1 MNRRGEGAG
10 NDPLVRLV
18 GASKLYPGI
27 RALDRV
33 DLDFRAGEIHS
44 IVGENGAGKS
54 TLVRLLAGLDR
65 PSSGAIEINGAA
77 VRLRNP
83 AAARRVGVRLV
94 PQEASLVPN
103 LSVGRNVLLGKEGRW
118 SSRSRLTARERTTVT
133 GALSRVGAETLDI
146 DQLATALPVASVR
159 LAQIAATLIDPG
171 RLLILDEP
179 TAVLSD
185 VDAERLLQRLE
196 RLREEGISILYVSHR
211 LGEVQRLSDRTT
223 VMRDGA
229 VIGTF
234 DRGTI
239 DRAEMLRLMA
249 RSTMTAASR
258 PAEAM
263 DADEDADRVLVVDR
277 LNRDGAF
284 YDVSFEARVG
294 EVVGIAG
301 IQGSGHGQLV
311 DVIAGAV
318 AADSGRVHVDG
329 EVVHTG
335 SRQSALRA
343 GIRVVPEER
352 RERGI
357 VAPRSIRE
365 NMSIGFGSAAQARFV
380 RRPSLERA
388 TTRQAIGE
396 FGVYANSGEVAIGT
410 LSGGNQQKVVIA
422 RVLASNPRVMLLSE
436 PTQGIDV
443 RAKAEILGILRRAA
457 RERGIAIVLASSEF
471 EELLEFTDVIHV
483 MRLGRI
489 VDSIRSRQASYSQ
502 VLEAAVP

>member
-1 MNRRGEGAG
+1 MG
-10 NDPLVRLV
+10 NDTLVRLV
-18 GASKLYPGI
+18 DASKLYPGV

-33 DLDFRAGEIHS
+33 NLDFRAGEIHS

-54 TLVRLLAGLDR
+54 TLVKLLAGLER
-65 PSSGAIEINGAA
+65 PSSGEILIDGAS

-83 AAARRVGVRLV
+83 AAARKVGVRLV

-118 SSRSRLTARERTTVT
+118 SSRSRLTARERTTVV
-133 GALSRVGAETLDI
+133 GALSRVGAENLDI
-146 DQLATALPVASVR
+146 DELADTLPVASVR
-159 LAQIAATLIDPG
+159 LSQIAATLIDPG
-171 RLLILDEP
+171 KLLILDEP

-196 RLREEGISILYVSHR
+196 TLREEGISILYVSHR

-223 VMRDGA
+223 VLRDGA
-229 VIGTF
+229 VVGTF
-234 DRGTI
+234 DRGAI

-249 RSTMTAASR
+249 RSTMSASTLTDG
-258 PAEAM
+258 PELGEEGEPILM
-263 DADEDADRVLVVDR
+263 VNGLS
-277 LNRDGAF
+277 RDGMF
-284 YDVSFEARVG
+284 RDVSFQARAG
-294 EVVGIAG
+294 EVIGIAG

-318 AADSGRVHVDG
+318 EPHSGTVEVDG
-329 EVVHTG
+329 KIVPVG
-335 SRQSALRA
+335 SRQPALRA

-357 VAPRSIRE
+357 VGPRSIRE
-365 NMSIGFGSAAQARFV
+365 NMSIGFGSAGQARFV
-380 RRPSLERA
+380 RRPNLERA
-388 TTRQAIGE
+388 ITKQAIGD
-396 FGVYANSGEVAIGT
+396 FGVYATSGEVAIGT

-483 MRLGRI
+483 MRLGRLVETI
-489 VDSIRSRQASYSQ
+489 PSRQASYSQ